1 MTTTEQLHT
10 NGSWLD
16 EQLRPPQP
24 PRRQLY
30 GLRFPVIPTWPLLAQ
45 VGGSAATL
53 TGVYLAAGIAVTL
66 IIGGVAA
73 VVLGALR
80 EAGKV

>member
-1 MTTTEQLHT
+1 MTTEQLHT

-16 EQLRPPQP
+16 EQLRPADP
-24 PRRQLY
+24 PRRRVR
-30 GLRFPVIPTWPLLAQ
+30 GLRFPVLPSGAWLAQ
-45 VGGSAATL
+45 AGGGAATL
-53 TGVYLAAGIAVTL
+53 LGAYLAFGIAVTL